1 VPCDATK
8 ALRRFMIEML
18 LSKGYVTTI
27 SDRDYKRVSKLK
39 WYAHEK
45 RRADGSLKN
54 VYAQCTYRHHGAV
67 KILLLHRF
75 ILGVTDPSVEV
86 DHKDHDGLRN
96 CRSNLRRSTG
106 QQNKQHSRTRTDNT
120 SGFKGVYWNTK
131 MEIWE
136 ACIKVNGKNKW
147 LGAYLDKKYA
157 ALAYDRAA
165 RKQFGKFAVTN
176 Y

>member
-1 VPCDATK
+1 
-8 ALRRFMIEML
+8 
-18 LSKGYVTTI
+18 
-27 SDRDYKRVSKLK
+27 
-39 WYAHEK
+39 
-45 RRADGSLKN
+45 
-54 VYAQCTYRHHGAV
+54 
-67 KILLLHRF
+67 
-75 ILGVTDPSVEV
+75 
-86 DHKDHDGLRN
+86 
-96 CRSNLRRSTG
+96 
-106 QQNKQHSRTRTDNT
+106 
-120 SGFKGVYWNTK
+120 